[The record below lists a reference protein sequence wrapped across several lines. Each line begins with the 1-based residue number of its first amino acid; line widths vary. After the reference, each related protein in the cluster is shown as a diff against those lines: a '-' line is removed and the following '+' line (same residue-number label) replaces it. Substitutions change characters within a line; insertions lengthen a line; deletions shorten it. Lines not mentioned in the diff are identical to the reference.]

1 MKKRIKNKAIAILIF
16 LCAMFMSFSFVGN
29 TAAFADS
36 DKETEFVS
44 NVNSFVAMADSD
56 SNGSLSDAEIRAV
69 MGSDYRITVGES
81 ELTADGLFLA
91 MYNFVNNDDTA
102 TEHIVGYEEAK
113 TVYSI
118 IIAQYDLNGAVQL
131 YSTLA
136 TTIRNIH
143 LLQGASYKD
152 HLKVEAARAKVDEL
166 SGAGYEQDMAFLKNS
181 DIVDPE
187 SGEFEDLVNAEVK
200 IAAWKADIENA
211 IAAIKAVKVYVVA
224 DGAMEAVFDGSAY
237 RNAADYK
244 VYLASENTVNA
255 ARARANIVIGNGDL
269 IYINGTEAFGG
280 ETENHYKVLTD
291 AENALAAEKQKVKDV
306 ETLIDRAYAKYSVTV
321 GAEVC
326 YTIWESDIKPAKD
339 AYDALSE
346 DINNNLKNAV
356 NSGKK
361 GNLDSMVATYG
372 SVKTAIEEVVTK
384 IAAI

>member
-1 MKKRIKNKAIAILIF
+1 MLENYGAAIDEINLNNMRAERAVAEIKVILTVRRVPCAGFKTDYANLACRSEKKKRRTTMKKRIKNKAIAILIF

-69 MGSDYRITVGES
+69 MGSGDRITVGES

-113 TVYSI
+113 TVYSL

-166 SGAGYEQDMAFLKNS
+166 SGAGYEQDMAFLKN
-181 DIVDPE
+181 VDLDLV
-187 SGEFEDLVNAEVK
+187 GGDFEDLVNAEAK
-200 IAAWKADIENA
+200 ITAWKEDIEHA

-224 DGAMEAVFDGSAY
+224 DGAMEAVFDGSEY

-255 ARARANIVIGNGDL
+255 AKSNR
-269 IYINGTEAFGG
+269 
-280 ETENHYKVLTD
+280 
-291 AENALAAEKQKVKDV
+291 
-306 ETLIDRAYAKYSVTV
+306 S
-321 GAEVC
+321 
-326 YTIWESDIKPAKD
+326 
-339 AYDALSE
+339 
-346 DINNNLKNAV
+346 
-356 NSGKK
+356 
-361 GNLDSMVATYG
+361 
-372 SVKTAIEEVVTK
+372 KTRLPSFPR
-384 IAAI
+384 